1 MDIRDA
7 RPDDAEAVRTV
18 ARESMAASYAPDVDE
33 GVIESAVE
41 RWYSAE
47 STESALADPDT
58 VFLVADDDSVVGFAK
73 GAVVDRRDPTGEIH
87 WLHVHPDR
95 RGEGLGR
102 RLLAATETE
111 FAERGAAR
119 LAGYVLNV
127 NEVGASFYEENGY
140 RRAGERRIQV
150 GDRTFEELEYEKF
163 PSGDADGEAPLEP
176 VTGPEGETLYVDFE
190 DAQHGDHE
198 EFYPVYRTEEGE
210 RRYGWYCG
218 ACESMDVVMDTMD
231 RVECNG
237 CGNRSKPSR
246 WDAAYL

>member
-1 MDIRDA
+1 MEIRDA
-7 RPDDAEAVRTV
+7 TPDDAEAVRTV
-18 ARESMAASYAPDVDE
+18 ARESMTASYAPDVDE
-33 GVIESAVE
+33 GVIESAVD

-58 VFLVADDDSVVGFAK
+58 VFLVVEDDGVVAFAK
-73 GAVVDRRDPTGEIH
+73 GALVDRRDPTGEIH

-102 RLLAATETE
+102 RLLAETE
-111 FAERGAAR
+111 RVFAERGAVR
-119 LAGYVLNV
+119 LAGYVLGV

-140 RRAGERRIQV
+140 ELAGERRIQV
-150 GDRTFEELEYEKF
+150 GDRTFEEREYEKF
-163 PSGDADGEAPLEP
+163 ADTDAETEIPLEP
-176 VTGPEGETLYVDFE
+176 VTEGGETFYVDFD
-190 DAQHGDHE
+190 DAQQGGSA

-210 RRYGWYCG
+210 QRYGWYCG
-218 ACESMDVVMDTMD
+218 GCESMDIVMDTMD
-231 RVECNG
+231 RVECND